1 MTYHTRLS
9 EARHT
14 RLSEARHTRLSEARH
29 TRGARIIHTRVVR
42 IQTMNKNL
50 IGVLVGV
57 VVLALGGLYVYVSF
71 GSGTQTSGSPPSVT
85 SPESS
90 GSAMCANK
98 PAANTS
104 LKDADVK
111 ELKKED
117 TKIGTGTEAVAGKT
131 VVVNYI
137 GRLVNGKQ
145 FDASCDRGQPFDF
158 VLGAGGVIQGWD
170 QGVAGMKIGGQ
181 RRLIIPSSLG
191 YGENGAGADI
201 PANAALIFDVELLEV
216 R

>member
-1 MTYHTRLS
+1 
-9 EARHT
+9 
-14 RLSEARHTRLSEARH
+14 
-29 TRGARIIHTRVVR
+29 
-42 IQTMNKNL
+42 
-50 IGVLVGV
+50 
-57 VVLALGGLYVYVSF
+57 
-71 GSGTQTSGSPPSVT
+71 
-85 SPESS
+85 
-90 GSAMCANK
+90 MCANQ
-98 PAANTS
+98 PAASTG

-111 ELKKED
+111 ELKKGD
-117 TKIGTGTEAVAGKT
+117 VKIGTGTEAVAGKT

-137 GRLVNGKQ
+137 GRLVDGKQ

-158 VLGAGGVIQGWD
+158 VLGTGSVIQGWD

-201 PANAALIFDVELLEV
+201 PPNAALIFDVELLEV

>member
-1 MTYHTRLS
+1 
-9 EARHT
+9 
-14 RLSEARHTRLSEARH
+14 
-29 TRGARIIHTRVVR
+29 V
-42 IQTMNKNL
+42 NKNL
-50 IGVLVGV
+50 IGILVGIGI
-57 VVLALGGLYVYVSF
+57 LLLGAIWVSRNPVA
-71 GSGTQTSGSPPSVT
+71 QSPVSDLVT
-85 SPESS
+85 TPATPTTPPA
-90 GSAMCANK
+90 SAMCASK

-117 TKIGTGTEAVAGKT
+117 IKVGTGAEAVSGKT

-137 GRLVNGKQ
+137 GRLVDGKQ

-158 VLGAGGVIQGWD
+158 VLGTGGVIQGWD

-201 PANAALIFDVELLEV
+201 PPNAALIFDVELLEV

>member
-1 MTYHTRLS
+1 
-9 EARHT
+9 
-14 RLSEARHTRLSEARH
+14 
-29 TRGARIIHTRVVR
+29 
-42 IQTMNKNL
+42 MNKNL
-50 IGVLVGV
+50 IGVIVGIGI
-57 VVLALGGLYVYVSF
+57 LLLGAIWVSRNPVA
-71 GSGTQTSGSPPSVT
+71 SSSNPSPIDTPTPTSTPA
-85 SPESS
+85 
-90 GSAMCANK
+90 SAMCANK
-98 PAANTS
+98 PAASTG

-117 TKIGTGTEAVAGKT
+117 VKIGTGTEAVAGKT

-137 GRLVNGKQ
+137 GRLVDGKQ

-158 VLGAGGVIQGWD
+158 VLGTGGVIQGWD

-201 PANAALIFDVELLEV
+201 PPNAALIFDVELLEV

>member
-1 MTYHTRLS
+1 
-9 EARHT
+9 
-14 RLSEARHTRLSEARH
+14 
-29 TRGARIIHTRVVR
+29 
-42 IQTMNKNL
+42 MNKNL
-50 IGVLVGV
+50 IGILVGIGI
-57 VVLALGGLYVYVSF
+57 LLLGAIWVSRNPVA
-71 GSGTQTSGSPPSVT
+71 SSSNPSSPTETPTPAST
-85 SPESS
+85 PAA
-90 GSAMCANK
+90 SAMCANK

-117 TKIGTGTEAVAGKT
+117 VKIGTGAEAVAGKT

-137 GRLVNGKQ
+137 GRLVSGKQ

-158 VLGAGGVIQGWD
+158 VLGTGGVIQGWD

-191 YGENGAGADI
+191 YGTQGAGADI
-201 PANAALIFDVELLEV
+201 LPNAALIFDVELLEV